1 MAAPTGTHI
10 RISGETNTSLKAL
23 AKKAPQFSASALAD
37 QFLHEACQSAL
48 GKAPASLPTVI
59 YLRTTLGIKDPP
71 CDNPIILQLLEK
83 NAILERNNAELRAFA
98 SLRNEERHLIAAEE
112 PPRTKKA

>member
-1 MAAPTGTHI
+1 MAAPAGTHV
-10 RISGETNTSLKAL
+10 RISEDTNTSLKAL
-23 AKKAPQFSASALAD
+23 AKKAPQFSVSALAD
-37 QFLHEACQSAL
+37 QFLREACLAAM
-48 GKAPASLPTVI
+48 GKAHASLPTVT

-98 SLRNEERHLIAAEE
+98 SLRNEERHLMAAEE